1 MRRAADAEVLAVL
14 HRHNAS
20 PYSAVGNGQLLDRVP
35 EPLRLV
41 HYTRR
46 AIPAEYAA
54 SFGYY
59 HRKIGDVHLDGLP
72 EPMQRELMF
81 VVWRI
86 VELGGRVPCGPLGL
100 LARELAAT
108 AARLRDQ
115 GQSGSSLLDRTPAQ
129 WRTELAT
136 TWARRT
142 KALPNPNTLRTIAG
156 PLDRACK
163 LLWFGYDQSP
173 WWRREVWDPV
183 MDDRIPRRDHEPISN
198 TVHWHRIDPAWL
210 RLAAMWQLK
219 TLLETDR
226 LRWATVETRH
236 SAMVVFSR
244 WVRSRGLDSPLLCDD
259 PAQLRPLM
267 LDLLDDIRSAPAQTG
282 CRAGQRRAP
291 ATVAA
296 ITAAVRGLYA
306 FIHDHREDAAR
317 ATGDRRWLEL
327 GPEYLRFWRPMD
339 MPRKQR
345 RHFDERHLFS
355 DRALA
360 QISQHAHRL
369 GQPRSAGGLGDP
381 QGMRLLLLMIA
392 TGRRVNE
399 LCMLDV
405 HPIIPVAASS
415 RGDAGVAKLRYQ
427 QTKIAGAPDTIFVDN
442 EVVEIIAEQR
452 RWLFAHLRAT
462 GCPDEPRYLFVRL
475 QQNRRGRQHYAASR
489 LRHQLLELATLADL
503 RDGDR
508 PLRITATHRFR
519 HTKATSLLNAGVP
532 LHVVQRYLGH
542 TSPEM
547 SMHYAQTLDATA
559 KAEFLRYRKI
569 TTDGD
574 AAMSSADLF
583 DLLALDTRTDRVLPN
598 GWCSLPPARSCD
610 KGNACLTCDL
620 FVTDRRFLSVHREE
634 LTGLGQLVDKRQAAH
649 EQRTGQPMPDN
660 HVWLTI
666 RRREQGALE
675 SIIARLEA
683 DPEVVGAGEG
693 ARVERDTGTPGT
705 RWPIAGQR

>member
-115 GQSGSSLLDRTPAQ
+115 GQPGSSLLDRTPAQ

-282 CRAGQRRAP
+282 
-291 ATVAA
+291 
-296 ITAAVRGLYA
+296 
-306 FIHDHREDAAR
+306 
-317 ATGDRRWLEL
+317 
-327 GPEYLRFWRPMD
+327 
-339 MPRKQR
+339 
-345 RHFDERHLFS
+345 
-355 DRALA
+355 
-360 QISQHAHRL
+360 
-369 GQPRSAGGLGDP
+369 
-381 QGMRLLLLMIA
+381 
-392 TGRRVNE
+392 RRVNE
-399 LCMLDV
+399 RCMLDV

-508 PLRITATHRFR
+508 PLRIPATHRFR

-569 TTDGD
+569 TT
-574 AAMSSADLF
+574 
-583 DLLALDTRTDRVLPN
+583 
-598 GWCSLPPARSCD
+598 
-610 KGNACLTCDL
+610 
-620 FVTDRRFLSVHREE
+620 
-634 LTGLGQLVDKRQAAH
+634 
-649 EQRTGQPMPDN
+649 
-660 HVWLTI
+660 
-666 RRREQGALE
+666 
-675 SIIARLEA
+675 
-683 DPEVVGAGEG
+683 
-693 ARVERDTGTPGT
+693 
-705 RWPIAGQR
+705 

>member
-115 GQSGSSLLDRTPAQ
+115 GQPGSSLLDRTPAQ

-198 TVHWHRIDPAWL
+198 TVHWHR
-210 RLAAMWQLK
+210 
-219 TLLETDR
+219 
-226 LRWATVETRH
+226 
-236 SAMVVFSR
+236 
-244 WVRSRGLDSPLLCDD
+244 DD

-519 HTKATSLLNAGVP
+519 HTKATSLL
-532 LHVVQRYLGH
+532 
-542 TSPEM
+542 
-547 SMHYAQTLDATA
+547 
-559 KAEFLRYRKI
+559 
-569 TTDGD
+569 
-574 AAMSSADLF
+574 
-583 DLLALDTRTDRVLPN
+583 
-598 GWCSLPPARSCD
+598 
-610 KGNACLTCDL
+610 
-620 FVTDRRFLSVHREE
+620 
-634 LTGLGQLVDKRQAAH
+634 
-649 EQRTGQPMPDN
+649 
-660 HVWLTI
+660 
-666 RRREQGALE
+666 
-675 SIIARLEA
+675 
-683 DPEVVGAGEG
+683 
-693 ARVERDTGTPGT
+693 
-705 RWPIAGQR
+705 

>member
-115 GQSGSSLLDRTPAQ
+115 GQPGSSLLDRTPAQ

-267 LDLLDDIRSAPAQTG
+267 LDLLDDIRSAPG
-282 CRAGQRRAP
+282 LGRCRAGQRRAP

-442 EVVEIIAEQR
+442 EVVEDHRRAAAMAVRAPTRHRVPGRTALPVRPTPAEPPRPAALRGLPVTAPAARVGHAGRPARRRSAVANYRHPPVPPHQGDQPAQR
-452 RWLFAHLRAT
+452 RGPAARRPALPRPHLAGDVDALRA
-462 GCPDEPRYLFVRL
+462 DPRR
-475 QQNRRGRQHYAASR
+475 
-489 LRHQLLELATLADL
+489 
-503 RDGDR
+503 
-508 PLRITATHRFR
+508 
-519 HTKATSLLNAGVP
+519 
-532 LHVVQRYLGH
+532 
-542 TSPEM
+542 
-547 SMHYAQTLDATA
+547 
-559 KAEFLRYRKI
+559 
-569 TTDGD
+569 
-574 AAMSSADLF
+574 
-583 DLLALDTRTDRVLPN
+583 
-598 GWCSLPPARSCD
+598 
-610 KGNACLTCDL
+610 
-620 FVTDRRFLSVHREE
+620 HRESRVPA
-634 LTGLGQLVDKRQAAH
+634 LSK
-649 EQRTGQPMPDN
+649 N
-660 HVWLTI
+660 HN
-666 RRREQGALE
+666 
-675 SIIARLEA
+675 
-683 DPEVVGAGEG
+683 
-693 ARVERDTGTPGT
+693 
-705 RWPIAGQR
+705 

>member
-100 LARELAAT
+100 LAR
-108 AARLRDQ
+108 
-115 GQSGSSLLDRTPAQ
+115 
-129 WRTELAT
+129 ELAT

-267 LDLLDDIRSAPAQTG
+267 LDLLDDIRSAP
-282 CRAGQRRAP
+282 
-291 ATVAA
+291 
-296 ITAAVRGLYA
+296 
-306 FIHDHREDAAR
+306 
-317 ATGDRRWLEL
+317 
-327 GPEYLRFWRPMD
+327 
-339 MPRKQR
+339 
-345 RHFDERHLFS
+345 
-355 DRALA
+355 
-360 QISQHAHRL
+360 
-369 GQPRSAGGLGDP
+369 
-381 QGMRLLLLMIA
+381 
-392 TGRRVNE
+392 
-399 LCMLDV
+399 
-405 HPIIPVAASS
+405 
-415 RGDAGVAKLRYQ
+415 
-427 QTKIAGAPDTIFVDN
+427 
-442 EVVEIIAEQR
+442 
-452 RWLFAHLRAT
+452 
-462 GCPDEPRYLFVRL
+462 
-475 QQNRRGRQHYAASR
+475 
-489 LRHQLLELATLADL
+489 
-503 RDGDR
+503 
-508 PLRITATHRFR
+508 
-519 HTKATSLLNAGVP
+519 
-532 LHVVQRYLGH
+532 
-542 TSPEM
+542 
-547 SMHYAQTLDATA
+547 
-559 KAEFLRYRKI
+559 
-569 TTDGD
+569 
-574 AAMSSADLF
+574 
-583 DLLALDTRTDRVLPN
+583 
-598 GWCSLPPARSCD
+598 
-610 KGNACLTCDL
+610 
-620 FVTDRRFLSVHREE
+620 
-634 LTGLGQLVDKRQAAH
+634 
-649 EQRTGQPMPDN
+649 
-660 HVWLTI
+660 
-666 RRREQGALE
+666 
-675 SIIARLEA
+675 
-683 DPEVVGAGEG
+683 
-693 ARVERDTGTPGT
+693 
-705 RWPIAGQR
+705 

>member
-115 GQSGSSLLDRTPAQ
+115 GQPGSSLLDRTPAQ

-210 RLAAMWQLK
+210 RLAALWQLK

-226 LRWATVETRH
+226 LRWATVET
-236 SAMVVFSR
+236 
-244 WVRSRGLDSPLLCDD
+244 
-259 PAQLRPLM
+259 PAQRDGRVQPVGPQPWPGLTTALRRPG
-267 LDLLDDIRSAPAQTG
+267 AA
-282 CRAGQRRAP
+282 
-291 ATVAA
+291 ATV
-296 ITAAVRGLYA
+296 
-306 FIHDHREDAAR
+306 DARPAR
-317 ATGDRRWLEL
+317 RHPLGTGPDRVPSRPTTRPRDRR
-327 GPEYLRFWRPMD
+327 
-339 MPRKQR
+339 
-345 RHFDERHLFS
+345 RHH
-355 DRALA
+355 
-360 QISQHAHRL
+360 
-369 GQPRSAGGLGDP
+369 
-381 QGMRLLLLMIA
+381 
-392 TGRRVNE
+392 
-399 LCMLDV
+399 
-405 HPIIPVAASS
+405 
-415 RGDAGVAKLRYQ
+415 
-427 QTKIAGAPDTIFVDN
+427 
-442 EVVEIIAEQR
+442 
-452 RWLFAHLRAT
+452 
-462 GCPDEPRYLFVRL
+462 
-475 QQNRRGRQHYAASR
+475 RRGA
-489 LRHQLLELATLADL
+489 
-503 RDGDR
+503 R
-508 PLRITATHRFR
+508 PLR
-519 HTKATSLLNAGVP
+519 
-532 LHVVQRYLGH
+532 
-542 TSPEM
+542 
-547 SMHYAQTLDATA
+547 
-559 KAEFLRYRKI
+559 
-569 TTDGD
+569 
-574 AAMSSADLF
+574 
-583 DLLALDTRTDRVLPN
+583 
-598 GWCSLPPARSCD
+598 
-610 KGNACLTCDL
+610 
-620 FVTDRRFLSVHREE
+620 VH
-634 LTGLGQLVDKRQAAH
+634 
-649 EQRTGQPMPDN
+649 P
-660 HVWLTI
+660 
-666 RRREQGALE
+666 
-675 SIIARLEA
+675 
-683 DPEVVGAGEG
+683 
-693 ARVERDTGTPGT
+693 
-705 RWPIAGQR
+705 